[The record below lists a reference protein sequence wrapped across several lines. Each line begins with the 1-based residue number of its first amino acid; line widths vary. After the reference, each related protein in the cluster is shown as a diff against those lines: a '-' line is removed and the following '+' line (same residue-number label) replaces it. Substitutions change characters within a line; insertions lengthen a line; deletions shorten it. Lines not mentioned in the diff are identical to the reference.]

1 MKNSKRVKKYSN
13 KLRILL
19 FLVLSFLFINI
30 TSVNSQTSTTTVTVN
45 GNTTTTT
52 VTTNTPVSSTVVPNT
67 PNYGDI
73 TTNSI
78 VSQQTQ
84 TTVSEA
90 NKNSG
95 NLFSGTNFC
104 NGGWTGTQIT
114 NSPSG
119 QTSDLG
125 CNYLTGKGQSTYAEN
140 SLILTDKGI
149 SKIEQNLGFTQSA
162 SAYTHHFWNW
172 ETNVNMSHSV
182 INNDTGGTIT
192 QNRVISGDR
201 SINNGNPGI
210 KSLDN
215 ISIGANS
222 ASGYTSNIRFDLWT
236 PQYNGTWVGVDIS
249 QPNLNITYT
258 GMTVTV
264 SVPVITSI
272 TTVETC
278 QSLGTC
284 YVPAVIELPTF
295 LAPTTG
301 GTTTE
306 LITEEQIKE
315 IFKEEFIKVGLTA
328 TDIGMTN
335 LDYKEMATQINTTAM
350 ADMKEATPI
359 GTTTEPTT
367 ITSSPITSS
376 STITTTEPTSTT
388 AVSTKEEPTTLT
400 KQEPTTTSAATE
412 TTTSTSTENTTA
424 MTKEEPTTSTKE
436 SNATTS
442 SDKETTSVSEKT
454 NTNTDTKSEESKTTT
469 SQSATNENQKAE
481 GSQTEKVNE
490 KAVSDKSVTTNEK
503 GTVNVGVNSIE
514 AKVKTAIERVEREVK
529 SIDQKTRAIQE
540 IKLEGIKTGAPN
552 LSTYENRFI
561 PDGKTMVGVP
571 NLDFYNQINI
581 YQEQIYK
588 DVSLSAYITKDPIA
602 VKQNLLSEIEDEK
615 NSIILEIEML
625 TRNLK
630 KG

>member
-1 MKNSKRVKKYSN
+1 MKSKLLKTDYK
-13 KLRILL
+13 KLRISL
-19 FLVLSFLFINI
+19 FLVSLLSCLFI
-30 TSVNSQTSTTTVTVN
+30 TTAYSQTSTTTVTVN

-67 PNYGDI
+67 PNFGDI
-73 TTNSI
+73 TTNST

-84 TTVSEA
+84 TTISEA

-350 ADMKEATPI
+350 ADMKEANSILFTNP
-359 GTTTEPTT
+359 EPTAT
-367 ITSSPITSS
+367 VSSG
-376 STITTTEPTSTT
+376 
-388 AVSTKEEPTTLT
+388 ATTLT
-400 KQEPTTTSAATE
+400 TSEPTATVSSGA
-412 TTTSTSTENTTA
+412 TTSTSSETTSTVSSEA
-424 MTKEEPTTSTKE
+424 TTSTSSGATTLTSSEATSTKE
-436 SNATTS
+436 SNANTTS
-442 SDKETTSVSEKT
+442 STQETASSSQT
-454 NTNTDTKSEESKTTT
+454 TDTKTESSSEKSSTSTTQSAATENSKT
-469 SQSATNENQKAE
+469 E
-481 GSQTEKVNE
+481 GSSTKTSSSEN
-490 KAVSDKSVTTNEK
+490 VSNEK
-503 GTVNVGVNSIE
+503 GSTTASGSINTSNATPKDE
-514 AKVKTAIERVEREVK
+514 KISVSVKAAVEKVERELK
-529 SIDQKTRAIQE
+529 SIGDKTKAIQE
-540 IKLEGIKTGAPN
+540 IKIDGIKAGAPN
-552 LSTYENRFI
+552 LGTYENRSFYE
-561 PDGKTMVGVP
+561 PKYYNGVP
-571 NLDFYNQINI
+571 NPDFYLQADIAQKPVYAN
-581 YQEQIYK
+581 
-588 DVSLSAYITKDPIA
+588 VTLAAYTNNDPIG
-602 VKQNLLSEIEDEK
+602 KQQAAMQEIQDEM
-615 NSIILEIEML
+615 NDIIIQLEQ
-625 TRNLK
+625 LK
-630 KG
+630 RK

>member
-1 MKNSKRVKKYSN
+1 
-13 KLRILL
+13 LL
-19 FLVLSFLFINI
+19 CLFIN
-30 TSVNSQTSTTTVTVN
+30 TAYSQTSTTTVTVN
-45 GNTTTTT
+45 GNTTTT
-52 VTTNTPVSSTVVPNT
+52 VITNTTPTQIIPVPNS

-73 TTNSI
+73 TTNI
-78 VSQQTQ
+78 TNQVDTTTNIQT
-84 TTVSEA
+84 A
-90 NKNSG
+90 NKNTG

-125 CNYLTGKGQSTYAEN
+125 CDYLTGKGTSSYAEN
-140 SLILTDKGI
+140 NLLLTDKGI

-172 ETNVNMSHSV
+172 NTSLNFSHSV
-182 INNDTGGTIT
+182 INNDTGATIT
-192 QNRVISGDR
+192 QNRILEGNR
-201 SINNGNPGI
+201 SINNGDLGT

-215 ISIGANS
+215 IIIGTNS
-222 ASGYTSNIRFDLWT
+222 ASGFTSNMRFDFST
-236 PQYNGTWVGVDIS
+236 PQAGTWVGVDVS
-249 QPNLNITYT
+249 QPNLSISYTGLTSSLITTFENITT
-258 GMTVTV
+258 
-264 SVPVITSI
+264 IQ
-272 TTVETC
+272 TC
-278 QSLGTC
+278 ESLGTC
-284 YVPAVIELPTF
+284 YVPIELPAF
-295 LAPTTG
+295 LTPTSG
-301 GTTTE
+301 GTITE
-306 LITEEQIKE
+306 LISEEEIKE
-315 IFKEEFIKVGLTA
+315 IFKEEFAKVGLTEA
-328 TDIGMTN
+328 DVGMSA
-335 LDYKEMATQINTTAM
+335 LDYKEMANEINTQAV
-350 ADMKEATPI
+350 ADMKEAN
-359 GTTTEPTT
+359 PTLFG
-367 ITSSPITSS
+367 SP
-376 STITTTEPTSTT
+376 EPTSST
-388 AVSTKEEPTTLT
+388 AVSTKEEPTATVKEEPTTLT

-412 TTTSTSTENTTA
+412 TTTSTATENTTA

-540 IKLEGIKTGAPN
+540 IKLEAIKTGAPN

>member
-1 MKNSKRVKKYSN
+1 
-13 KLRILL
+13 
-19 FLVLSFLFINI
+19 
-30 TSVNSQTSTTTVTVN
+30 VTVN

-84 TTVSEA
+84 TTISEA

-182 INNDTGGTIT
+182 INNDTGATIT

-222 ASGYTSNIRFDLWT
+222 ASGYTSKMRFDLWT

-258 GMTVTV
+258 GLTITV

-350 ADMKEATPI
+350 ADMKEANPSIFGPATDVGVGGKSV
-359 GTTTEPTT
+359 GTTTEPAP
-367 ITSSPITSS
+367 IISSPITSS
-376 STITTTEPTSTT
+376 TSTMNTTSDDKPTIKESSNVSSNSETTTKTSSETTTKTSSTTTEKTETSTAKSTPSENTKTEGSSSKTSSSENVSNEKGSTT
-388 AVSTKEEPTTLT
+388 ASG
-400 KQEPTTTSAATE
+400 SI
-412 TTTSTSTENTTA
+412 NT
-424 MTKEEPTTSTKE
+424 
-436 SNATTS
+436 SNATPK
-442 SDKETTSVSEKT
+442 DEKISVSV
-454 NTNTDTKSEESKTTT
+454 
-469 SQSATNENQKAE
+469 KA
-481 GSQTEKVNE
+481 
-490 KAVSDKSVTTNEK
+490 AVDK
-503 GTVNVGVNSIE
+503 
-514 AKVKTAIERVEREVK
+514 VERELK
-529 SIDQKTRAIQE
+529 SIGDKTKAIQE
-540 IKLEGIKTGAPN
+540 IKIDGIKAGAPN
-552 LSTYENRFI
+552 LGTYENRAFYE
-561 PDGKTMVGVP
+561 PKYYNGVP
-571 NLDFYNQINI
+571 NPDFYLQADIAQKPVYAN
-581 YQEQIYK
+581 
-588 DVSLSAYITKDPIA
+588 VTLAAYTNNDPIG
-602 VKQNLLSEIEDEK
+602 KQQAAMQEIQDEM
-615 NSIILEIEML
+615 NDIIIQLEQ
-625 TRNLK
+625 LK
-630 KG
+630 RK

>member
-1 MKNSKRVKKYSN
+1 MKNSKSVKQYSN

-19 FLVLSFLFINI
+19 FLTLLYLFIN
-30 TSVNSQTSTTTVTVN
+30 TAYSQ
-45 GNTTTTT
+45 TTTTPNLT
-52 VTTNTPVSSTVVPNT
+52 PQSFTTIN
-67 PNYGDI
+67 GW
-73 TTNSI
+73 
-78 VSQQTQ
+78 
-84 TTVSEA
+84 
-90 NKNSG
+90 
-95 NLFSGTNFC
+95 SGTNLSSTHG
-104 NGGWTGTQIT
+104 NGTIAGVSGQSIENTISLTNVGLSQAQINEGFTSTQGADIWFWSGNQNQNVTMTQI
-114 NSPSG
+114 
-119 QTSDLG
+119 
-125 CNYLTGKGQSTYAEN
+125 LTGSNGE
-140 SLILTDKGI
+140 
-149 SKIEQNLGFTQSA
+149 
-162 SAYTHHFWNW
+162 
-172 ETNVNMSHSV
+172 V
-182 INNDTGGTIT
+182 IT
-192 QNRVISGDR
+192 QNRIVPYAS
-201 SINNGNPGI
+201 SYYNTY
-210 KSLDN
+210 DN
-215 ISIGANS
+215 II
-222 ASGYTSNIRFDLWT
+222 I
-236 PQYNGTWVGVDIS
+236 VDKNT
-249 QPNLNITYT
+249 QVNYNITSKFSFYESSNSPYHAAADLKNPT
-258 GMTVTV
+258 L
-264 SVPVITSI
+264 SI
-272 TTVETC
+272 TYITNPT
-278 QSLGTC
+278 
-284 YVPAVIELPTF
+284 PPIVIPVFELPTF

-301 GTTTE
+301 GTITE

-315 IFKEEFIKVGLTA
+315 IFKEEFAKVGLTEA
-328 TDIGMTN
+328 DVGMTN
-335 LDYKEMATQINTTAM
+335 LDYKEMATQINTQAV
-350 ADMKEATPI
+350 ADMKEAS
-359 GTTTEPTT
+359 PTLFG
-367 ITSSPITSS
+367 SP
-376 STITTTEPTSTT
+376 EPTSST
-388 AVSTKEEPTTLT
+388 AVSTKEEPTATVKEEPKILT

-514 AKVKTAIERVEREVK
+514 AKVKTAIDKVEKELKNIEQRTK
-529 SIDQKTRAIQE
+529 LIQE
-540 IKLEGIKTGAPN
+540 IKLEGIKAGSPN

-602 VKQNLLSEIEDEK
+602 VKQNLLNEIEDEK

>member
-1 MKNSKRVKKYSN
+1 MKNSKRVKQYSN

-19 FLVLSFLFINI
+19 FLVLLCFFIN
-30 TSVNSQTSTTTVTVN
+30 TAYSQTSTTTVTVN
-45 GNTTTTT
+45 GNTTTT
-52 VTTNTPVSSTVVPNT
+52 VITNTTPTQTIAVPNS

-73 TTNSI
+73 TTYITNQ
-78 VSQQTQ
+78 VDTTTNVQT
-84 TTVSEA
+84 A
-90 NKNSG
+90 NQNTG

-125 CNYLTGKGQSTYAEN
+125 CDYLTGKGTSSYAEN
-140 SLILTDKGI
+140 NLLLTDKGI

-162 SAYTHHFWNW
+162 SADTHHFWNW
-172 ETNVNMSHSV
+172 NTYLNFSHSV
-182 INNDTGGTIT
+182 INNDTGETIT
-192 QNRVISGDR
+192 QNRILEGNR
-201 SINNGNPGI
+201 SIDNGNPGT

-215 ISIGANS
+215 IIIGTNS
-222 ASGYTSNIRFDLWT
+222 ASGFTSNMRFDFST
-236 PQYNGTWVGVDIS
+236 PQAGTWVGVDVS
-249 QPNLNITYT
+249 QPNLSISYTGLTSSLITTFENITT
-258 GMTVTV
+258 
-264 SVPVITSI
+264 IQ
-272 TTVETC
+272 TC
-278 QSLGTC
+278 ESLGTC
-284 YVPAVIELPTF
+284 YVLTPIELPTF
-295 LAPTTG
+295 LTPTSG
-301 GTTTE
+301 GTITE
-306 LITEEQIKE
+306 LISEEEIKE
-315 IFKEEFIKVGLTA
+315 IFKEEFAKVGLTEA
-328 TDIGMTN
+328 DIGMSA
-335 LDYKEMATQINTTAM
+335 LDYKEMTNEINTQAV
-350 ADMKEATPI
+350 ADMTEAN
-359 GTTTEPTT
+359 PTLFA
-367 ITSSPITSS
+367 SP
-376 STITTTEPTSTT
+376 EPTSTT
-388 AVSTKEEPTTLT
+388 AVSTNEESTTLT

-412 TTTSTSTENTTA
+412 TTTSTATETTTA

-490 KAVSDKSVTTNEK
+490 KAVSDKSITTNEK

-514 AKVKTAIERVEREVK
+514 AKVKTAIDKVEKELKNIEQRTK
-529 SIDQKTRAIQE
+529 IIQE
-540 IKLEGIKTGAPN
+540 IKLEGIKAGAPN

-615 NSIILEIEML
+615 NNIILEIEML
-625 TRNLK
+625 TKNLK
-630 KG
+630 RG

>member
-1 MKNSKRVKKYSN
+1 MKNKLLKTDYK
-13 KLRILL
+13 KLRISL
-19 FLVLSFLFINI
+19 FLVSLLSCLFI
-30 TSVNSQTSTTTVTVN
+30 TTAYSQTSTTTVTVN

-67 PNYGDI
+67 PNFGDI
-73 TTNSI
+73 TTNST

-84 TTVSEA
+84 TTISEA

-350 ADMKEATPI
+350 ADMKEANSILFTNP
-359 GTTTEPTT
+359 EPTAT
-367 ITSSPITSS
+367 VSSG
-376 STITTTEPTSTT
+376 
-388 AVSTKEEPTTLT
+388 A
-400 KQEPTTTSAATE
+400 
-412 TTTSTSTENTTA
+412 TTSTSSETTSTVSSEA
-424 MTKEEPTTSTKE
+424 TTSTSSGATTLTSSEATSTKE
-436 SNATTS
+436 SNANTTS
-442 SDKETTSVSEKT
+442 STQETASSSQT
-454 NTNTDTKSEESKTTT
+454 TDTKTESSSEKSSTSTTQSAATENSKT
-469 SQSATNENQKAE
+469 E
-481 GSQTEKVNE
+481 GSSTKTSSSEN
-490 KAVSDKSVTTNEK
+490 VSNEK
-503 GTVNVGVNSIE
+503 GSTTASGSINTSNATPKDE
-514 AKVKTAIERVEREVK
+514 KISVSVKAAVEKVERELK
-529 SIDQKTRAIQE
+529 SIGDKTKAIQE
-540 IKLEGIKTGAPN
+540 IKIDGIKAGAPN
-552 LSTYENRFI
+552 LGTYENRSFYE
-561 PDGKTMVGVP
+561 PKYYNGVP
-571 NLDFYNQINI
+571 NPDFYLQADIAQKPVYAN
-581 YQEQIYK
+581 
-588 DVSLSAYITKDPIA
+588 VTLAAYTNNDPIG
-602 VKQNLLSEIEDEK
+602 KQQAAMQEIQDEM
-615 NSIILEIEML
+615 NDIIIQLEQ
-625 TRNLK
+625 LK
-630 KG
+630 RK

>member
-1 MKNSKRVKKYSN
+1 MKNKLLKTDYK
-13 KLRILL
+13 KLRISL
-19 FLVLSFLFINI
+19 FLVSLLSCLFIN
-30 TSVNSQTSTTTVTVN
+30 TAYSQTSTTTVTVN

-67 PNYGDI
+67 PNFGDI
-73 TTNSI
+73 TTNST

-84 TTVSEA
+84 TTVAEA

-192 QNRVISGDR
+192 QNRVISGNR

-222 ASGYTSNIRFDLWT
+222 ASGYTSKIRFDLWT

-258 GMTVTV
+258 GLTITV

-306 LITEEQIKE
+306 LITEEKIKE

-350 ADMKEATPI
+350 ADMKEANPSIFGPATDVGVGGKSV
-359 GTTTEPTT
+359 GTTTEPAP
-367 ITSSPITSS
+367 IISSPITSS
-376 STITTTEPTSTT
+376 TSTMNTTSDDKPTIKESSNVSSNSETTTKTSSETTTKTSSTTTEKTETSTAKSTPSENTKTEGSSSKTSSSENVSNEKGSTT
-388 AVSTKEEPTTLT
+388 ASG
-400 KQEPTTTSAATE
+400 SI
-412 TTTSTSTENTTA
+412 NT
-424 MTKEEPTTSTKE
+424 
-436 SNATTS
+436 SNATPK
-442 SDKETTSVSEKT
+442 DEKISVSV
-454 NTNTDTKSEESKTTT
+454 
-469 SQSATNENQKAE
+469 KA
-481 GSQTEKVNE
+481 
-490 KAVSDKSVTTNEK
+490 AVDK
-503 GTVNVGVNSIE
+503 
-514 AKVKTAIERVEREVK
+514 VERELK
-529 SIDQKTRAIQE
+529 SIGDKTKAIQE
-540 IKLEGIKTGAPN
+540 IKIDGIKAGAPN
-552 LSTYENRFI
+552 LGTYENRAFYE
-561 PDGKTMVGVP
+561 PKYYNGVP
-571 NLDFYNQINI
+571 NPDFYLQADIAQKPVYAN
-581 YQEQIYK
+581 
-588 DVSLSAYITKDPIA
+588 VTLAAYTNNDPIG
-602 VKQNLLSEIEDEK
+602 KQQAAMQEIQDEM
-615 NSIILEIEML
+615 NDIIIQLEQ
-625 TRNLK
+625 LK
-630 KG
+630 RK

>member
-1 MKNSKRVKKYSN
+1 
-13 KLRILL
+13 
-19 FLVLSFLFINI
+19 
-30 TSVNSQTSTTTVTVN
+30 
-45 GNTTTTT
+45 
-52 VTTNTPVSSTVVPNT
+52 
-67 PNYGDI
+67 
-73 TTNSI
+73 
-78 VSQQTQ
+78 
-84 TTVSEA
+84 
-90 NKNSG
+90 
-95 NLFSGTNFC
+95 
-104 NGGWTGTQIT
+104 
-114 NSPSG
+114 
-119 QTSDLG
+119 
-125 CNYLTGKGQSTYAEN
+125 
-140 SLILTDKGI
+140 
-149 SKIEQNLGFTQSA
+149 
-162 SAYTHHFWNW
+162 
-172 ETNVNMSHSV
+172 MSHSV

-222 ASGYTSNIRFDLWT
+222 VSGYTSKIRFDLWT

-258 GMTVTV
+258 GLTITV

-301 GTTTE
+301 GTKTE

-315 IFKEEFIKVGLTA
+315 IFKEEFIKVGLTV

-350 ADMKEATPI
+350 ADMKEANPSI
-359 GTTTEPTT
+359 FGPSVDVGGKSAATTTDAKSDMKEN
-367 ITSSPITSS
+367 TSKPITSLTS
-376 STITTTEPTSTT
+376 VDKPEP
-388 AVSTKEEPTTLT
+388 
-400 KQEPTTTSAATE
+400 
-412 TTTSTSTENTTA
+412 
-424 MTKEEPTTSTKE
+424 KE
-436 SNATTS
+436 SNVKTSTQPVTSSETVSSSNEPTVKESKETIKETNNTEQKTEVSSVKSSTGEDKKTEEPPTKTTS
-442 SDKETTSVSEKT
+442 SENISNEKNSVATAGNVTVGSSLTKDEKISVSVKAAVEK
-454 NTNTDTKSEESKTTT
+454 
-469 SQSATNENQKAE
+469 
-481 GSQTEKVNE
+481 
-490 KAVSDKSVTTNEK
+490 
-503 GTVNVGVNSIE
+503 
-514 AKVKTAIERVEREVK
+514 VERELKNVE
-529 SIDQKTRAIQE
+529 QKTKIIQE
-540 IKLEGIKTGAPN
+540 IKLEGMKAGAPN

-588 DVSLSAYITKDPIA
+588 DVSLSAYVIKDPIA

>member
-1 MKNSKRVKKYSN
+1 MKNSKRVKQYSN

-19 FLVLSFLFINI
+19 FLTLLCLFIN
-30 TSVNSQTSTTTVTVN
+30 TAYSQTSTTTVTVN
-45 GNTTTTT
+45 GNTTTT
-52 VTTNTPVSSTVVPNT
+52 VITNTTPTQIIPVPNS

-73 TTNSI
+73 TTNI
-78 VSQQTQ
+78 TNQVDTTTNIQT
-84 TTVSEA
+84 A
-90 NKNSG
+90 NKNTG

-125 CNYLTGKGQSTYAEN
+125 CDYLTGKGTSSYAEN
-140 SLILTDKGI
+140 NLLLTDKGI

-172 ETNVNMSHSV
+172 NTSLNFSHSV
-182 INNDTGGTIT
+182 INNDTGATIT
-192 QNRVISGDR
+192 QNRILEGNR
-201 SINNGNPGI
+201 SINNGDQGT

-215 ISIGANS
+215 IIIGTNS
-222 ASGYTSNIRFDLWT
+222 ASGFTSNMRFDFST
-236 PQYNGTWVGVDIS
+236 PQAGTWVGVDVS
-249 QPNLNITYT
+249 QPNLSISYTGLTSSLITTFENITT
-258 GMTVTV
+258 
-264 SVPVITSI
+264 IQ
-272 TTVETC
+272 TC
-278 QSLGTC
+278 ESLGTC
-284 YVPAVIELPTF
+284 YVPIAIELPSF
-295 LAPTTG
+295 LTPTSG
-301 GTTTE
+301 GTITE

-315 IFKEEFIKVGLTA
+315 IFKEEFAKVGLTEA
-328 TDIGMTN
+328 DVGMSA
-335 LDYKEMATQINTTAM
+335 LDYKEMANEINTQAV
-350 ADMKEATPI
+350 ADMKEAN
-359 GTTTEPTT
+359 PTLFG
-367 ITSSPITSS
+367 SP
-376 STITTTEPTSTT
+376 EPTSST
-388 AVSTKEEPTTLT
+388 AVSTKEETTATVKEEPTTLT

-412 TTTSTSTENTTA
+412 TNTSTATETTTA

-514 AKVKTAIERVEREVK
+514 VKVKTAIDKVEKELKNIEQRTK
-529 SIDQKTRAIQE
+529 LIQE
-540 IKLEGIKTGAPN
+540 IKLEGIKAGAPN

-588 DVSLSAYITKDPIA
+588 DVSLSAYIAKDPIA
-602 VKQNLLSEIEDEK
+602 VKQNVLSEIEDEK

>member
-1 MKNSKRVKKYSN
+1 MKNSKRVKQYSN

-19 FLVLSFLFINI
+19 FLTLLCLFIN
-30 TSVNSQTSTTTVTVN
+30 TAYSQTSTTTVTVN
-45 GNTTTTT
+45 GNTTTT
-52 VTTNTPVSSTVVPNT
+52 VITNTTPTQIIPVPNS

-73 TTNSI
+73 TTNI
-78 VSQQTQ
+78 TNQVDTTTNIQT
-84 TTVSEA
+84 A
-90 NKNSG
+90 NKNTG

-125 CNYLTGKGQSTYAEN
+125 CDYLTGKGTSSYAEN
-140 SLILTDKGI
+140 NLLLTDKGI

-172 ETNVNMSHSV
+172 NTSLNFSHSV
-182 INNDTGGTIT
+182 INNDTGATIT
-192 QNRVISGDR
+192 QNRILEGNR
-201 SINNGNPGI
+201 NINNGNPGT

-215 ISIGANS
+215 IIIGTNS
-222 ASGYTSNIRFDLWT
+222 ASGFTSNMRFDFST
-236 PQYNGTWVGVDIS
+236 PQAGTWVGVDVS
-249 QPNLNITYT
+249 QPNLSISYTGLTSSLITTFENITT
-258 GMTVTV
+258 
-264 SVPVITSI
+264 IQ
-272 TTVETC
+272 TC
-278 QSLGTC
+278 ESLGTC
-284 YVPAVIELPTF
+284 YVPIELPAF
-295 LAPTTG
+295 LTTTSG
-301 GTTTE
+301 GTITE
-306 LITEEQIKE
+306 LISEEEIKE
-315 IFKEEFIKVGLTA
+315 IFKEEFAKVGLTEA
-328 TDIGMTN
+328 DVGMSA
-335 LDYKEMATQINTTAM
+335 LDYKEMTNEINTQAV
-350 ADMKEATPI
+350 ADMKEAN
-359 GTTTEPTT
+359 PTLFG
-367 ITSSPITSS
+367 SP
-376 STITTTEPTSTT
+376 EPTSTT
-388 AVSTKEEPTTLT
+388 VVSTKEEPTATVKEEPTTLT

-412 TTTSTSTENTTA
+412 TTTSTATETTTA

-514 AKVKTAIERVEREVK
+514 AKVKTAIDKVEKELKNIEQRTK
-529 SIDQKTRAIQE
+529 LIQE
-540 IKLEGIKTGAPN
+540 IKLEGIKAGAPN